1 MFLCEIE
8 AIELAAGVLQHFKGI
23 KVNDSFNHA
32 IDKLLSAV
40 DIKKS
45 DKEEKLANAIQ
56 PEETTYMRGM
66 EHFETLV
73 SSIKKKI
80 PVSFIHYSYKKKQFK
95 SIIIHPYL
103 LKESNKRWY
112 LVGYS
117 EAEDHR
123 QIRSF
128 GVDRIYDP
136 ILIDK
141 EFIENRDTDLK
152 NLYNDKIGINTIGKI
167 GPEQPEEINLWVS
180 NDMANYIK
188 SMPLHKSQT
197 YKEYRK
203 MGEIIVTLKLVPT
216 YELVALILSYGKHME
231 LISPSW
237 LRTEVVK
244 ELERSVSK
252 YKKERF

>member
-1 MFLCEIE
+1 
-8 AIELAAGVLQHFKGI
+8 
-23 KVNDSFNHA
+23 
-32 IDKLLSAV
+32 
-40 DIKKS
+40 
-45 DKEEKLANAIQ
+45 
-56 PEETTYMRGM
+56 
-66 EHFETLV
+66 
-73 SSIKKKI
+73 
-80 PVSFIHYSYKKKQFK
+80 
-95 SIIIHPYL
+95 
-103 LKESNKRWY
+103 
-112 LVGYS
+112 
-117 EAEDHR
+117 
-123 QIRSF
+123 
-128 GVDRIYDP
+128 VDRIYDP

-167 GPEQPEEINLWVS
+167 GPEQAEEITLWVS

-203 MGEIIVTLKLVPT
+203 IGEIIVTLKLVPT
-216 YELVALILSYGKHME
+216 YELVSLILSYGKNME
-231 LISPSW
+231 IISPLW